1 MTKHLIEYPLDNG
14 ETIYIEAETT
24 EHELSRISND
34 GGKETSAQKFEDALQ
49 KTEPALSAVANL
61 VKKLQPAEAQVEVG
75 FKFSA
80 KAGVILASADSE
92 ATFKV
97 TLKWKTNG

>member
-1 MTKHLIEYPLDNG
+1 MTKHLIEYPLANG
-14 ETIYIEAETT
+14 ETLYIEAETS
-24 EHELSRISND
+24 EDELSRISNSD
-34 GGKETSAQKFEDALQ
+34 GKETSAQKFEDALN
-49 KTEPALSAVANL
+49 KTEPALAAVANL
-61 VKKLQPAEAQVEVG
+61 MKKLQPSEAQVEVG

-97 TLKWKTNG
+97 TLKWKTDA

>member
-14 ETIYIEAETT
+14 DIIYIEAETT
-24 EHELSRISND
+24 EDELSRISND
-34 GGKETSAQKFEDALQ
+34 GGKETSGQKFEDALK

-61 VKKLQPAEAQVEVG
+61 IKRLNPAEAQVEVG

-97 TLKWKTNG
+97 TLKWKTNA

>member
-1 MTKHLIEYPLDNG
+1 MSKHLIEYTLDNG
-14 ETIYIEAETT
+14 GTLYIEAETS
-24 EHELSRISND
+24 EDELSRISNT
-34 GGKETSAQKFEDALQ
+34 GGKETAGQKFEEALN
-49 KTEPALSAVANL
+49 KTEPALAAVTKL
-61 VKKLQPAEAQVEVG
+61 IKRLQPAESQVEVG

-97 TLKWKTNG
+97 TLKWKADA